1 MPQPGDK
8 VTALTH
14 KQFFQL
20 CEAIRTHREVVEK
33 EGFTFPQ
40 LATFIQTKLDFKV
53 TENNCQ
59 SATEA
64 IEFTWERKRNV
75 SIGKFSRGHV
85 SVRLAE
91 LEKICKELT
100 EQLETL
106 LNAHLSLCQRLGER
120 PTVGLP
126 LTFRRTTSGHLINE
140 SREQ

>member
-1 MPQPGDK
+1 MPQLGDK
-8 VTALTH
+8 LTALTH

-59 SATEA
+59 SAAEA
-64 IEFTWERKRNV
+64 IEFTWNRKRTPTV
-75 SIGKFSRGHV
+75 SKFSRGHV

-91 LEKICKELT
+91 LEKLCKELT

-126 LTFRRTTSGHLINE
+126 LTFRRTTSGHLVNE
-140 SREQ
+140 GREQ